1 MYCISKH
8 NLKANILRQ
17 KYGILKLTIQ
27 LRTNCAIFI
36 TINIIVI
43 AKQKYSVNLKIF
55 LFRNT
60 VNRVY

>member
-27 LRTNCAIFI
+27 LRRNCAILI
-36 TINIIVI
+36 TININVNV
-43 AKQKYSVNLKIF
+43 KQKIYGFNRKIF
-55 LFRNT
+55 YLEILLIEC
-60 VNRVY
+60 